1 MIRSVLGFQT
11 VDPSTFATTIASQ
24 GLLGVMLVIVAYV
37 AWRKDKDLQEERDE
51 RIADAKSYNELAL
64 KLQAQVIESV
74 NKLGDILEQMKQV
87 VAARR

>member
-1 MIRSVLGFQT
+1 M
-11 VDPSTFATTIASQ
+11 DPSTFATTIASQ

>member
-1 MIRSVLGFQT
+1 MIRPVLGFQT